1 LKGLN
6 DMTNIGKIGFIGG
19 GNMAEAIIKGLIKG
33 AMPAGRIM
41 VSEPSEVRR
50 EHLVEVFGI
59 APAVSNLELM
69 QACDLIVFAIKP
81 QIAAEVLD
89 EIAGTYDESKLM
101 VSILAGVTCATIEK
115 YFQGAPR
122 VVRVMPNT
130 PALVGEGAS
139 AICRG
144 YHAGKDDLDV
154 VRELFE
160 TVGTVQVIDERQMD
174 AVTGLSGSGPAY
186 IYTVIE
192 ALADGGVR
200 EGLRRDIAHALAVQ
214 TVVGAALM
222 VRETGEHPAILRDRV
237 CSPGGTAITGVSTLE
252 RNGLRTTLMEAVSAA
267 AGRSRELG
275 GK

>member
-1 LKGLN
+1 
-6 DMTNIGKIGFIGG
+6 MTNIQKIGFIGG
-19 GNMAEAIIKGLIKG
+19 GNMAEALIKGLLG
-33 AMPAGRIM
+33 GTCPAGSIM
-41 VSEPSEVRR
+41 ASEPSDVRR
-50 EHLVEVFGI
+50 DHLIDTFGI
-59 APAVSNLELM
+59 EVTESNLEVM
-69 QACDLIVFAIKP
+69 EKCDLIVLAIKP
-81 QIAAEVLD
+81 QIAVEVLQ
-89 EIAGTYDESKLM
+89 EIAGAYREDKLI
-101 VSILAGVTCATIEK
+101 VSILAGITAAGIEK
-115 YFQGAPR
+115 FFQGASR

-144 YHAGKDDLDV
+144 HHASKEDLAV
-154 VRELFE
+154 VKELLQ

-174 AVTGLSGSGPAY
+174 AATGLSGSGPAY

-200 EGLRRDIAHALAVQ
+200 EGLRRDVAHALAVQ

-252 RNGLRTTLMEAVSAA
+252 KKGLRTTLMEAVSAA
-267 AGRSRELG
+267 AARSRELG
-275 GK
+275 SN

>member
-1 LKGLN
+1 
-6 DMTNIGKIGFIGG
+6 MTNIQKIGFIGG
-19 GNMAEAIIKGLIKG
+19 GNMAEALIKGLLSG
-33 AMPAGRIM
+33 TCPASRIM
-41 VSEPSEVRR
+41 ASEPSDERR
-50 EHLVEVFGI
+50 DHLVDTFGI
-59 APAVSNLELM
+59 EVTDNNLDVM
-69 QACDLIVFAIKP
+69 DKCDLIVLAIKP
-81 QIAAEVLD
+81 QIAVEVLQ
-89 EIAGTYDESKLM
+89 EVAGAYREEKLI
-101 VSILAGVTCATIEK
+101 VSILAGVTCLGIEK
-115 YFQGAPR
+115 FFQGASR

-144 YHAGKDDLDV
+144 HHASKEDLV
-154 VRELFE
+154 VVKELLQ

-174 AVTGLSGSGPAY
+174 AATGLSGSGPAY

-252 RNGLRTTLMEAVSAA
+252 KNGLRTTLMEAVSAA
-267 AGRSRELG
+267 AARSRELG
-275 GK
+275 NN

>member
-1 LKGLN
+1 
-6 DMTNIGKIGFIGG
+6 MTNSSRIGFIGG
-19 GNMAEAIIKGLIKG
+19 GNMAEALIKGLL
-33 AMPAGRIM
+33 AGSCPPNRLM
-41 VSEPSEVRR
+41 VSEPNPARR
-50 EHLVEVFGI
+50 EHLVDAYAI
-59 APAVSNLELM
+59 AVAETNFELM
-69 QACDLIVFAIKP
+69 EKSDIVVLAIKP
-81 QIAAEVLD
+81 QIAEEVL
-89 EIAGTYDESKLM
+89 EEVASGYTEEKLL
-101 VSILAGVTCATIEK
+101 VSILAGVTTAAIEK
-115 YFQGAPR
+115 FFQQGAR

-144 YHAGKDDLDV
+144 HHVTGADMDTVK
-154 VRELFE
+154 ELLE
-160 TVGTVQVIDERQMD
+160 TVGMVQLIDERQMD

-200 EGLRRDIAHALAVQ
+200 EGLRRDVAHALAVQ

-222 VRETGEHPAILRDRV
+222 VRETGEHPAILRDQV

-252 RNGLRTTLMEAVSAA
+252 RKGLRTTLMEAVSAA

-275 GK
+275 RS

>member
-1 LKGLN
+1 MK
-6 DMTNIGKIGFIGG
+6 DVQKIGFIGG
-19 GNMAEAIIKGLIKG
+19 GNMAEAMIKGLL
-33 AMPAGRIM
+33 AGGFPSERIM
-41 VSEPSEVRR
+41 ASEPSEVRR
-50 EHLVEVFGI
+50 EHLEDAYAI
-59 APAVSNLELM
+59 ELTSDNLEVIRKSE
-69 QACDLIVFAIKP
+69 IVVLAIKP
-81 QIAAEVLD
+81 QIVAEVLE
-89 EIAGTYDESKLM
+89 EISGDYSGDKLI
-101 VSILAGVTCATIEK
+101 VSILAGIACATIEK

-144 YHAGKDDLDV
+144 HNASKEDLQLV
-154 VRELFE
+154 KQLFE
-160 TVGTVQVIDERQMD
+160 TVGKVQVIDERQMD

-200 EGLRRDIAHALAVQ
+200 EGLRRDVAHALAVQ

-222 VRETGEHPAILRDRV
+222 VRETGVHPAILRDQV

-252 RNGLRTTLMEAVSAA
+252 KKGLRTTLMEAVSAA
-267 AGRSRELG
+267 AARSRELG
-275 GK
+275 GN